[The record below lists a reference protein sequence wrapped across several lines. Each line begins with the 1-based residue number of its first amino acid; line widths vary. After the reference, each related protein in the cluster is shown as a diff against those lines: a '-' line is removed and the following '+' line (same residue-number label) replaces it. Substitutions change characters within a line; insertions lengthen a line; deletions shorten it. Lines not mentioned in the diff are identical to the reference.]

1 MTTGDKCSG
10 AGRGAGGVQGG
21 RHALS
26 RLDEHGVADPGLA
39 LAGVDAPHAT
49 ARAAGLP
56 GVADRLGRLA
66 VGAGVDPH
74 SVKGPAVLGLLLLL
88 EHAGSPERWRGGSL
102 SPSHPYNVTRL
113 GEIARSILSRF
124 VSADD
129 NDLASDKG
137 GDRASGGR
145 GDRLSAEGAPVPAI
159 GAASE
164 AAGDAVALTA
174 TEGSGVGAIHVPEP
188 HISGSEAA
196 GAVGRAGH
204 SFSLLL

>member
-1 MTTGDKCSG
+1 VTTGDKCSG

-88 EHAGSPERWRGGSL
+88 EHSGSPERRRGGSL

-113 GEIARSILSRF
+113 GEIARTILSQF
-124 VSADD
+124 VSVGERPRKDAEPAMPASVDGSV
-129 NDLASDKG
+129 DLGVLAVVVDEHAENVG
-137 GDRASGGR
+137 LGLPTESG
-145 GDRLSAEGAPVPAI
+145 LVE
-159 GAASE
+159 
-164 AAGDAVALTA
+164 GDA
-174 TEGSGVGAIHVPEP
+174 GGAE
-188 HISGSEAA
+188 
-196 GAVGRAGH
+196 H
-204 SFSLLL
+204 SLSFLYL